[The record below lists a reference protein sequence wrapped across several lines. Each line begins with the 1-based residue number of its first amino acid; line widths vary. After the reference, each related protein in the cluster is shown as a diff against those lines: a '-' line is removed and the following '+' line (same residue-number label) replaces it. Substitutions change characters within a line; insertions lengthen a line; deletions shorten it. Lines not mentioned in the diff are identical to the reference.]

1 MECKSIIHPTAL
13 VLTNCRKWLRNG
25 SQYLVKG
32 LEIGDLFLD
41 QSTGNVYELSRIE
54 WQEDRYFYGYEVEE
68 PWLEGT
74 HYSWVPARHVVPY
87 TLLDIL
93 FD

>member
-1 MECKSIIHPTAL
+1 MENQNIVHPSNQ
-13 VLTNCRKWLRNG
+13 VLFNCRKYLTNS
-25 SQYLVKG
+25 SQYLVDG
-32 LEIGDLFLD
+32 LEIGDLFVD
-41 QSTGNVYELSRIE
+41 QSTGQVHTLARIE

-74 HYSWVPARHVVPY
+74 HYSWVPARHVRPY